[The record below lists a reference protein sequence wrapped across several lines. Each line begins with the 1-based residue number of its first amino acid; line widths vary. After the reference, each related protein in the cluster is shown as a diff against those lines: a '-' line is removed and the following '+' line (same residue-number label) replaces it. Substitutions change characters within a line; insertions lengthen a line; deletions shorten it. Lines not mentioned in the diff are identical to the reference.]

1 MLRQALLM
9 LERTVTTP
17 DGRELRICEAGA
29 ADGLAV
35 VVHNGTPMSR
45 LLFRPH
51 VEDADKRGVRLIG
64 YDRPGYG
71 GSTPQPGRTVADA
84 AHDVEAI
91 ADALGI
97 DHLATWGISGG
108 GPHALACAALLPE
121 RVVAAASLAG
131 VAPYPAEGLDW
142 LAGMGE
148 ANVIEFGLALEGRD
162 ALEPFHRQEL
172 AGMLE
177 AGPEGLTEAMRTLLS
192 PVDEAVL
199 TGETADYLFEATRVG
214 SEARLDGWLDDD
226 IAFTKPW
233 GFELET
239 IDVPVLLWQGRE
251 DRFVPF
257 AHGEWLARHIPTVDA
272 RLSSD
277 DGHVTLLARRVPQVH
292 EWLIAA
298 SDRVRT
304 ASLRRT

>member
-1 MLRQALLM
+1 M
-9 LERTVTTP
+9 LERTLVTP

-51 VEDADKRGVRLIG
+51 VEDAEKRGIRLIG

-71 GSTPQPGRTVADA
+71 GSTPHPGRIVADA

-97 DHLATWGISGG
+97 EHLGTWGISGG

-142 LAGMGE
+142 FAGMGE

-172 AGMLE
+172 DGMLE
-177 AGPEGLTEAMRTLLS
+177 AGPDGLTEAIRTLLS

-199 TGETADYLFEATRVG
+199 TGETAEYLFEATRLG
-214 SEARLDGWLDDD
+214 SEERLDGWLDDD

-233 GFELET
+233 GFELDQ
-239 IDVPVLLWQGRE
+239 IQVPVLLWQGAE

-257 AHGEWLARHIPTVDA
+257 AHGEWLARRIPTVDA

-277 DGHVTLLARRVPQVH
+277 DGHVTLLSRRVPQVH
-292 EWLIAA
+292 EWLVAA

>member
-1 MLRQALLM
+1 M

-17 DGRELRICEAGA
+17 DGRELRICEAGPP
-29 ADGLAV
+29 DGLAV
-35 VVHNGTPMSR
+35 VIHNGTPMSR

-51 VEDADKRGVRLIG
+51 VEDAERRGVRLIG

-71 GSTPQPGRTVADA
+71 GSTPHPGRSIADA
-84 AHDVEAI
+84 VRDVEAI

-97 DHLATWGISGG
+97 DRLATWGISGG

-121 RVVAAASLAG
+121 RVSAAASLAS

-142 LAGMGE
+142 FAGMGE
-148 ANVIEFGLALEGRD
+148 ANVAEFGLTLEGRE
-162 ALEPFHRQEL
+162 ALEPFLRQERDSMLAAGL
-172 AGMLE
+172 AGL
-177 AGPEGLTEAMRTLLS
+177 AEAMRTLLS
-192 PVDEAVL
+192 PTDRAVF
-199 TGETADYLFEATRVG
+199 TGETADYVFEAFRAG
-214 SEARLDGWLDDD
+214 SEERLDGWIDDD
-226 IAFTKPW
+226 LAFAKPW

-277 DGHVTLLARRVPQVH
+277 DGHVTLLAQRVPQVH
-292 EWLIAA
+292 EWLVAA

-304 ASLRRT
+304 ASSRRT